1 MEEVWKDIEGYEGLY
16 EVSNL
21 GRVKSLHGLSEKI
34 MKNSNGSGG
43 YQKLSLTKNKIP
55 KNFFVHRLV
64 AQAFIP
70 NPESKPE
77 VNHIDED
84 KTNNRVDNLEWMTH
98 IENSMFGTRNERSSV
113 NRLGNP
119 KTGRRIKAK
128 FSNGEEKI
136 YGTIR
141 EASRQLGLENTS
153 VGNHCRNKKIFRGI
167 YFEYVDI
174 E

>member
-16 EVSNL
+16 QVSNL
-21 GRVKSLHGLSEKI
+21 GRVKSFHGYSEKI
-34 MKNSNGSGG
+34 MKNSKGSGG
-43 YQKLSLTKNKIP
+43 YQTLALTKNKIP
-55 KNFFVHRLV
+55 KHVLIHRLV

-119 KTGRRIKAK
+119 KTGRQIKAK
-128 FSNGEEKI
+128 FPNGEEKI

-141 EASRQLGLENTS
+141 EAGRQLGLPNTS
-153 VGNHCRNKKIFRGI
+153 IGNRCKDKKIFRGI
-167 YFEYVDI
+167 YFEFVDI
-174 E
+174 K